1 MFGRRDDS
9 IAINENKE
17 LDDKKINLLESKWI
31 NTEKIKLI

>member
-17 LDDKKINLLESKWI
+17 LDDIKMNKYRKNKINL
-31 NTEKIKLI
+31 N